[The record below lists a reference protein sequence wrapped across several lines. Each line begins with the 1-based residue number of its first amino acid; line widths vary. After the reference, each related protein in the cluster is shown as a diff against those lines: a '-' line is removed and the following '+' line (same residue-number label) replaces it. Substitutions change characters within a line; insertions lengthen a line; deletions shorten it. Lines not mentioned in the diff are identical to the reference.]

1 MPKQLIGEEIAK
13 AKHIL
18 AIQPL
23 PPEHHENLQT
33 QLCDLEL
40 HLQSHEQVDYER
52 FANLLRA
59 VEAEIE
65 IDHPI
70 VAGVVSSI
78 IRTLASIGV

>member
-1 MPKQLIGEEIAK
+1 MPKQLIGDEIAK
-13 AKHIL
+13 ARHIL

-23 PPEHHENLQT
+23 PPEHHENLQA

-52 FANLLRA
+52 FTNLLRS

-65 IDHPI
+65 VDHPVI
-70 VAGVVSSI
+70 AGVVSTI
-78 IRTLASIGV
+78 IRTLASMGV